1 MILKDYFKIAWLYLK
16 SKKLRTFLTVVGVSI
31 SLILIFTLLILGS
44 SLKNSIEEQFNKI
57 SPQTVFVLAK
67 TSGGIFQSSFV
78 KQLKKDDCKY
88 IENNPLVDVCTYLYT
103 KFVTVE
109 IGNDK
114 LFVSILVTNNN
125 FYNNIN
131 KFGYTIA
138 EGKAPKKGEALL
150 GYLYTT
156 DKVIKEPLKIG
167 DTIVIEGKKFK
178 IVGFIEELGNPQ
190 DDTNI
195 YLYEDDFKFERVN
208 VLQFLIKDLEE
219 VDKIKDQFN
228 KKKNGNFEFL
238 TTEALLEQ
246 TRDLLN
252 IINYAII
259 AIASIS
265 LIVGSLGISN
275 TLITSVYERRR
286 DIGIM
291 KAMSAKNSDVFKMI
305 IIETMIIMLLSIII
319 GMSLGYLI
327 GYGATIIFN
336 NLGYKLKL
344 IITISDVLLTL
355 TFALFFGFVSAYVP
369 AKMATE
375 LDPIE
380 AIRK

>member
-1 MILKDYFKIAWLYLK
+1 MILKDYFKIAWQYLK

-88 IENNPLVDVCTYLYT
+88 IENNPLVDICTYLYT
-103 KFVTVE
+103 KFVTIE
-109 IGNDK
+109 IANEK
-114 LFVSILVTNNN
+114 MFTSILVTNNN
-125 FYNNIN
+125 FYSNIN
-131 KFGYTIA
+131 KFGYTVA
-138 EGKAPKKGEALL
+138 EGKVPKKGEALV
-150 GYLYTT
+150 GYLYST
-156 DKVIKEPLKIG
+156 DKIIKEPLKIG
-167 DTIVIEGKKFK
+167 DTIVIDGKKFK
-178 IVGFIEELGNPQ
+178 IVGFLEELGNPQ
-190 DDTNI
+190 DDMNI
-195 YLYEDDFKFERVN
+195 YLHEDDFKIDRVN
-208 VLQFLIKDLEE
+208 ILQFLIKDLEE
-219 VDKIKDQFN
+219 VEKIKDQFN

-246 TRDLLN
+246 TKDLLN

-275 TLITSVYERRR
+275 TLITSVYERKR

-291 KAMSAKNSDVFKMI
+291 KAMGAKNSDIFKMI
-305 IIETMIIMLLSIII
+305 MIETIIIMFISIII

-327 GYGATIIFN
+327 GYSATLIFN
-336 NLGYKLKL
+336 NLGYKLRL
-344 IITISDVLLTL
+344 IVTFQDIILTL
-355 TFALFFGFVSAYVP
+355 SFALFFGFVSAYIP
-369 AKMATE
+369 AKMATK